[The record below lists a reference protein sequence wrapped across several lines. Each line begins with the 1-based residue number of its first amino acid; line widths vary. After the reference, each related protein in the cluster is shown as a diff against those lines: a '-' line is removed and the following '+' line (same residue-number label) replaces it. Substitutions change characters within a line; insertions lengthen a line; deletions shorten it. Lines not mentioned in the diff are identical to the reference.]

1 MTVED
6 IILDDKIFGPNVN
19 SFEEETVTR
28 ININITSDYVSFTRV
43 INKYEP
49 GEGHFNICHIHQ

>member
-6 IILDDKIFGPNVN
+6 IILDVKIFGPNVN

-28 ININITSDYVSFTRV
+28 ININITSDYVSFARV
-43 INKYEP
+43 INKYDQDIQMF
-49 GEGHFNICHIHQ
+49 GRCVA

>member
-19 SFEEETVTR
+19 PFKEETVTR
-28 ININITSDYVSFTRV
+28 ININITSDYV
-43 INKYEP
+43 
-49 GEGHFNICHIHQ
+49 